1 MAVFGTKWPGVQ
13 SFATATGTVT
23 PLILKSNRPTKS
35 SGRLSRVVYLEGDR
49 LQVMG
54 SEPRGDAVLERSP
67 LIAEL
72 IRVEAAA
79 LDDGTDAAQHVAG
92 DMGGRVDGSVD
103 VDRRARFVQAAR
115 VASGFAC
122 RPATENRYSMPSSNT
137 PRHGVTGEH
146 TVQGVPHGATSITPW
161 IGVPGA
167 GTAIAFYQ
175 SVFGEWREA
184 R

>member
-92 DMGGRVDGSVD
+92 DMC
-103 VDRRARFVQAAR
+103 VQAAR